1 MTHRFASRLATAGA
15 AAALFLGIASNASA
29 AGWTPISSSGTTND
43 LASIDCVS
51 ADICVAVGSSG
62 TIVRTTNKKTWAAVT
77 SPVTSDIA
85 SIDFY
90 SSSVG
95 VAVGQNGVLLRS
107 TDSGATWT
115 QVSSSATTEFLYAV
129 KMGSSTTGWAV
140 GEDGKVL
147 KTTDSGANWSVVTT
161 IPTADYRSVDATS
174 STAVWVGG
182 KNGTLYKSTDGGTSW
197 TLQTTGTTETID
209 SIDMYSSS
217 VGYFAGTNRL
227 FAKTTDGTTWTPVTL
242 TGFDAAEIVRG
253 VQFYTSTSGTAV
265 GLNGHL
271 AQLTASGSTQVTITG
286 AAGLTAVVTY
296 AVGAQYAVGT
306 SGAMTIFDN
315 YAPSTPTNFTTSS
328 LTNDTTPSFT
338 WTASTDNES
347 SVAAYWIA
355 IDGGSAVNVGSG
367 TSYSPSTALSA
378 GSHTATILAE
388 DVVGNGSAVSSAI
401 SFTID
406 TTAPT
411 VGSTSPTTATAG
423 TATQFTVTASDANG
437 LSGCSL
443 YLNSSSAGA
452 MSVDST
458 SGGYYLSYTFSAAGT
473 YSAYAYCTD
482 SAGNSVAGSS
492 TSVTVAAASTTTT
505 TTTTD
510 TTAPTVGA
518 ISTSSVTED
527 TSNSYSVSYS
537 DSVGVTSCTL
547 YVSGSSVGSMTLSGT
562 TASKSYTFSSPGSY
576 TMYVKCSDA
585 AGNIG
590 TGSSKTVTVSAATT
604 TAASEADFGDLIKT
618 DCGSSTDVNDPC
630 RAVYYYDGKRHAFPN
645 EKVYFSWYE
654 DFDDLVIV
662 TDDFMQSITLGI
674 NVTYHPGSTMVKL
687 QTLNTVY
694 CVDAGGVLRGITSE
708 TIASSIFGSDWN
720 TQIDDISD
728 AFHNNY
734 TYGDVVDST
743 SDFDPDEVYDSIS
756 TIAENF
762 EAAGE

>member
-1 MTHRFASRLATAGA
+1 MIHRLLSRVATTGA
-15 AAALFLGIASNASA
+15 AATLFLGIASNASA
-29 AGWTPISSSGTTND
+29 AGWTPVGSSGTTHD
-43 LASIDCVS
+43 LAGIDCVT
-51 ADICVAVGSSG
+51 ADICVAVGSNG
-62 TIVRTTNKKTWAAVT
+62 TIVRTTDKKTWSAVT
-77 SPVTSDIA
+77 SPVTTDIA

-95 VAVGQNGVLLRS
+95 VAVGQSGVLLRS

-115 QVSSSATTEFLYAV
+115 QVSSGVTIEYLYAV
-129 KMGSSTTGWAV
+129 KMGSSTTGWAA

-147 KTTDSGANWSVVTT
+147 KTTDGGVNWSVVTT
-161 IPTADYRSVDATS
+161 IPVADYRSVDATS

-182 KNGTLYKSTDGGTSW
+182 KNGTLYKSTDGGSSW

-209 SIDMYSSS
+209 SIDMYSSTI
-217 VGYFAGTNRL
+217 GYFAGTNRL
-227 FAKTTDGTTWTPVTL
+227 FAKTTDGTTWTPITL
-242 TGFDAAEIVRG
+242 TGFDATEIVRG

-271 AQLTASGSTQVTITG
+271 AQLTASGSTQTTITG

-296 AVGAQYAVGT
+296 AVGAQYAVGVD
-306 SGAMTIFDN
+306 GAIAVFDN
-315 YAPSTPTNFTTSS
+315 YGPSTPTNFTTSS

-338 WTASTDNES
+338 WTASTDDES
-347 SVAAYWIA
+347 SVAAYWVA
-355 IDGGSAVNVGSG
+355 IDGGSAMNAGSS
-367 TSYSPSTALSA
+367 TSYSPATALSA
-378 GSHTATILAE
+378 GAHTATILAE

-401 SFTID
+401 SFTVD

-411 VGSTSPTTATAG
+411 VGSVSPTTATAS
-423 TATQFTVTASDANG
+423 TATQFTVTASDTNG
-437 LSGCSL
+437 IDSCTL

-452 MSVDST
+452 MAYDST

-482 SAGNSVAGSS
+482 EAGNSVAGST

-505 TTTTD
+505 TD
-510 TTAPTVGA
+510 TTAPSVGA
-518 ISTSSVTED
+518 ITISSVTED
-527 TSNSYSVSYS
+527 TSNSYAVSYS

-547 YVSGSSVGSMTLSGT
+547 YVNGTSVGSMTLSGT
-562 TASKSYTFSSPGSY
+562 TASKSYTFSSTGSY

-590 TGSSKTVTVSAATT
+590 TGSSKTVTVSAAST

-645 EKVYFSWYE
+645 ENVYFSWYE
-654 DFDDLVIV
+654 DFDDIVIV
-662 TDDFMQSITLGI
+662 TDDFMQSLTLGI
-674 NVTYHPGSTMVKL
+674 NVTYHPGSSMVKF
-687 QTLNTVY
+687 QSLNTVY

-708 TIASSIFGSDWN
+708 AIATSIFGSDWN

-734 TYGDVVDST
+734 TYGDVIDST
-743 SDFDPDEVYDSIS
+743 SDFDPDAVYDSIS

-762 EAAGE
+762 EVAEE